1 MHVYGYRN
9 PNHGQR
15 GFFLAPLVGGL
26 IGGFVGG
33 AFGGAI
39 SRPYGGFPGPYGGYP
54 GAFGAYPGA
63 YGPLPSQLSNPIWLS
78 ILLIKMKSDKKTT
91 SPYVMGLFFVDVF
104 KGIRC

>member
-1 MHVYGYRN
+1 MKQYKESCLDGIKTKEVMHVYWYRN

-63 YGPLPSQLSNPIWLS
+63 YGPFPP
-78 ILLIKMKSDKKTT
+78 
-91 SPYVMGLFFVDVF
+91 SPYGYPYY
-104 KGIRC
+104 

>member
-39 SRPYGGFPGPYGGYP
+39 SRPFGGYPGAYGGYP

-63 YGPLPSQLSNPIWLS
+63 YGPFPPSPGYPYYHI
-78 ILLIKMKSDKKTT
+78 IKMKATKKTT
-91 SPYVMGLFFVDVF
+91 SPYVMRLFFC
-104 KGIRC
+104 RCF

>member
-26 IGGFVGG
+26 IGGFSVELSVELFHVHMG
-33 AFGGAI
+33 I
-39 SRPYGGFPGPYGGYP
+39 SRTYGGYP

-63 YGPLPSQLSNPIWLS
+63 YGPFPPSPAYPI
-78 ILLIKMKSDKKTT
+78 
-91 SPYVMGLFFVDVF
+91 PYGYPYY
-104 KGIRC
+104 

>member
-39 SRPYGGFPGPYGGYP
+39 SRPYGGYP
-54 GAFGAYPGA
+54 GHTEDILVLLELIQELMDLFRHP
-63 YGPLPSQLSNPIWLS
+63 QLIQSNMVIHIINKNEKRQKNNLT
-78 ILLIKMKSDKKTT
+78 LCCE
-91 SPYVMGLFFVDVF
+91 VVF
-104 KGIRC
+104 CRCF

>member
-63 YGPLPSQLSNPIWLS
+63 YGPFPPPSYPTHMVIHIINNNEKRQKNNL
-78 ILLIKMKSDKKTT
+78 TVC
-91 SPYVMGLFFVDVF
+91 YEVVF
-104 KGIRC
+104 CRCF

>member
-63 YGPLPSQLSNPIWLS
+63 YGPFPPSRIPIWLS

-91 SPYVMGLFFVDVF
+91 SPML
-104 KGIRC
+104 